1 MNSVDGS
8 LIRTGSENNESRGD
22 FLHGTILYGEST
34 KTEGGIVKGRV
45 TVTGGGCTP
54 ECGEG
59 SVQKRGMAEGIVMK
73 AAVPVTVMAV
83 ARRG

>member
-1 MNSVDGS
+1 MVH
-8 LIRTGSENNESRGD
+8 
-22 FLHGTILYGEST
+22 FGEST
-34 KTEGGIVKGRV
+34 KTKTGIVKGRV
-45 TVTGGGCTP
+45 TVTGSGCTP

-73 AAVPVTVMAV
+73 ATVLVTVMAV